1 MYKITGK
8 GTPKRIRKVKKSEA
22 RVNKLWVK
30 PGRTPVES
38 SKDPILGAKEQMKAG
53 G

>member
-1 MYKITGK
+1 LYEITGK
-8 GTPKRIRKVKKSEA
+8 GTPKRTRKVTKSEA
-22 RVNKLWVK
+22 RVNQLWAK

-38 SKDPILGAKEQMKAG
+38 SKDPTLRAKEQMKAG